1 MNVKILILI
10 QTVLT
15 LLITSSLYA
24 ILLKLNKLVDDRET
38 HISNYNEEEV
48 KVGAIDDHYIVVLND
63 NATFIDEFTK
73 TNWVKSAVDDKVENF
88 SKIIHY
94 YSIPSFAGWNTPSE
108 TLRILG
114 KQDKKETQVFK
125 GFSARLSPEMY
136 EYFLHHPSVK
146 YIEND
151 VAVQVDAVVDE
162 PDTPMDTTESN
173 EANIAGNVY
182 YLSHCR
188 WNLDRLE
195 NRPRTTDEN
204 YIYKFSYESASNVYI
219 YVLDTGVF
227 DGHSSFT
234 DRIGG
239 NLNKKRV
246 ILGKN
251 FIDDEDNVDYNGHGT
266 HVAGIA
272 GSTDFGVAKRANIV
286 AVKVMNKSGVGKW
299 SNIIA
304 AFEWSLNHLK
314 TVGSKKGVIN
324 LSLSGNKSQAA
335 ADAMKSV
342 ISQGMNIAAAAGNNG
357 NDACTHTPGAS
368 SSDGIVVVGNSDVDD
383 NVAATSNYGKCITVF
398 APGTKITSTGLTDN
412 EKKVMSGT
420 SMASPHVAG
429 VMALLLSIK
438 DLTPS
443 QLYSQI
449 RSLASSGYL
458 QDLDSESPNLI
469 AYIPKEAY
477 VFDRDTLP
485 IPPSAN
491 DQENND
497 DILMVQ

>member
-1 MNVKILILI
+1 MI
-10 QTVLT
+10 
-15 LLITSSLYA
+15 
-24 ILLKLNKLVDDRET
+24 
-38 HISNYNEEEV
+38 
-48 KVGAIDDHYIVVLND
+48 
-63 NATFIDEFTK
+63 EFTK

-304 AFEWSLNHLK
+304 AFEW
-314 TVGSKKGVIN
+314 
-324 LSLSGNKSQAA
+324 
-335 ADAMKSV
+335 
-342 ISQGMNIAAAAGNNG
+342 
-357 NDACTHTPGAS
+357 
-368 SSDGIVVVGNSDVDD
+368 
-383 NVAATSNYGKCITVF
+383 
-398 APGTKITSTGLTDN
+398 
-412 EKKVMSGT
+412 
-420 SMASPHVAG
+420 
-429 VMALLLSIK
+429 
-438 DLTPS
+438 
-443 QLYSQI
+443 
-449 RSLASSGYL
+449 
-458 QDLDSESPNLI
+458 
-469 AYIPKEAY
+469 
-477 VFDRDTLP
+477 
-485 IPPSAN
+485 
-491 DQENND
+491 
-497 DILMVQ
+497 